1 MLSRTADHVREA
13 AHSAVFKRCSI
24 HWGLDD
30 RQVGCFLSA
39 VDMQPLGQRGGL
51 PTIASLALALRVASR
66 LHPGVVLPL
75 SPLLTCPAEGFCSFL
90 LFQPYLFSLGASFP
104 LMASAPASVFL
115 TPVSL
120 FRLQFFSDPTW
131 GPQGL
136 LSCNTS
142 RMNAL
147 SSASA
152 NPVLLLCL
160 CHG

>member
-1 MLSRTADHVREA
+1 MQYVRGWMTGREVISSVLWTWSLLDNGVTCPPSLPWHLPFA
-13 AHSAVFKRCSI
+13 WLPNSI
-24 HWGLDD
+24 RAW
-30 RQVGCFLSA
+30 S
-39 VDMQPLGQRGGL
+39 
-51 PTIASLALALRVASR
+51 S
-66 LHPGVVLPL
+66 L
-75 SPLLTCPAEGFCSFL
+75 SPLLICPAEGFCSFL

-120 FRLQFFSDPTW
+120 FRPQFFSDPTW
-131 GPQGL
+131 GSQGL
-136 LSCNTS
+136 LSCSTS

-152 NPVLLLCL
+152 SPVLLLCL